1 MLTFAKRL
9 LFVFFL
15 ILVVLF
21 VYQNRGPLSQTTQFS
36 FGLHWWGSEDNSAPE
51 GGPRDGTSEE
61 SPDDGT
67 PVAGQGDDTPESGL
81 QFQTPEIHN
90 LLLFLVFFFLGILAA
105 GVHNVYERIAR
116 RIDVRKRDKRIR
128 QLEKELEELRAELVE
143 LNPPAPPAEP
153 IPEPGTA
160 PAEKLAPPQPP
171 APPGDAPTL

>member
-36 FGLHWWGSEDNSAPE
+36 FDLYWWGSQDSAP
-51 GGPRDGTSEE
+51 
-61 SPDDGT
+61 
-67 PVAGQGDDTPESGL
+67 GL